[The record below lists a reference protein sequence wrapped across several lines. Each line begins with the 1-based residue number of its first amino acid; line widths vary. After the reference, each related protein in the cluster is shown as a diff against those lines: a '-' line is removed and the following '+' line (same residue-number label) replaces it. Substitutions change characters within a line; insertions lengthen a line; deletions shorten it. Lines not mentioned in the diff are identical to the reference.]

1 MKKIAFIFA
10 GVAAMALSA
19 CSDAD
24 DAADD
29 AAIVETETTT
39 VVDDTEPAADDTV
52 SVSEDGVE
60 VDINDGDT
68 SVEADVD
75 EDPSMT
81 VRD

>member
-1 MKKIAFIFA
+1 MKKIAL
-10 GVAAMALSA
+10 AAFSATALLALSA
-19 CSDAD
+19 CG
-24 DAADD
+24 DAA
-29 AAIVETETTT
+29 E
-39 VVDDTEPAADDTV
+39 EPAADDTV

-60 VDINDGDT
+60 VDIDDGDT